1 MPTNTELTLRV
12 EAKVIALIAEAIS
25 GRIQMNAFD
34 AGGLA
39 ELKELS
45 TVFLGKVT
53 DLDTNIQALT

>member
-1 MPTNTELTLRV
+1 MV
-12 EAKVIALIAEAIS
+12 ALIAEAIS

-34 AGGLA
+34 AAGLA

-53 DLDTNIQALT
+53 DLDTNIQAL